1 MRRGGRRASS
11 PAMIVAL
18 LALFV
23 ALGGSAFAM
32 SLVGNESEGGSRVS
46 PKRKHHAVRGPR
58 GPRGPRGKRGA
69 KGAQGL
75 TGPTGPPGSARAY
88 GLVDPLCNACTP
100 GPNYNPVDPQYSH
113 NVTAVAPNQ
122 GSPKGTY
129 CLSPSSGSGIDA
141 EHAVVVAGVV
151 ERGPQPNAELEPI
164 QESVT
169 LSLGAPDCR
178 AGTLEVRTFGYI
190 EEAGELKA
198 VPDHEVAFSFVI
210 P

>member
-1 MRRGGRRASS
+1 
-11 PAMIVAL
+11 MIVAL
-18 LALFV
+18 LALFI

-32 SLVGNESEGGSRVS
+32 SLVSHGSGGGSQVSHRREHRVL
-46 PKRKHHAVRGPR
+46 RGPR

-75 TGPTGPPGSARAY
+75 TGPAGPPGSARAY
-88 GLVDPLCNACTP
+88 GLVDPLCNTCLP
-100 GPNYNPVDPQYSH
+100 GTNYNPVDPTYSH

-141 EHAVVVAGVV
+141 AHAVVVAGVV
-151 ERGPQPNAELEPI
+151 ERGPQPAAELEPI
-164 QESVT
+164 QESVRW
-169 LSLGAPDCR
+169 SLGAPDCR

-190 EEAGELKA
+190 EEAGELQA